1 VENDQ
6 CPTCLGDAVRVLD
19 VDTQRMIVEHLHC
32 PVCQD
37 PSDAQDRLV
46 SAIDDSDNAFFHLAR
61 LHQGCWDQHRQS
73 LDAPEQGSPHTWHEG
88 EFRSM
93 LD

>member
-1 VENDQ
+1 MGE
-6 CPTCLGDAVRVLD
+6 AVKAFD
-19 VDTQRMIVEHLHC
+19 VDTQRMIVEHVFC
-32 PVCQD
+32 PECTD
-37 PSDAQDRLV
+37 RSEAQDRPV

-61 LHQGCWDQHRQS
+61 LHQPCWDRHQLSQEAEEQS
-73 LDAPEQGSPHTWHEG
+73 SPHTWYEG